1 MPEAAFFPHLPIAHK
16 EWRAAKRKKRYYF
29 SRLILQLE

>member
-1 MPEAAFFPHLPIAHK
+1 MPEDASFPLPFAHK
-16 EWRAAKRKKRYYF
+16 EWRAAKRKKRYYL